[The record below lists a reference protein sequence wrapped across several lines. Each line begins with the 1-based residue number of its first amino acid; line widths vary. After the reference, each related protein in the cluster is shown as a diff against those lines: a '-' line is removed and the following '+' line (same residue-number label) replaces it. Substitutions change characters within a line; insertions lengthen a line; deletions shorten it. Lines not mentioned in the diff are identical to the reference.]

1 MKRVTICVPTYNSEA
16 TLRATLDSVLA
27 QTYSNLVVKIFDN
40 ASIDK
45 TVQIAREFAMKDQ
58 RVQVFAHPENV
69 GGEGN
74 FNRCIQA
81 AEGEYMAI
89 YHADDLYE
97 KNMVEKQVEFLE
109 AHADSVAVAT
119 GASLIDSVGH
129 EHGLRFLPPPLRN
142 RAQVE
147 FRFEDLL
154 RLTLKYGNFIT
165 CPSVM
170 ARANVYRDQ
179 IGRFRGELFGTS
191 SDLDVWLR
199 FAKLGRFGLLT
210 APLMR
215 YRVSEAS
222 FTVRETKRRFTEHDL
237 LKTLRHY
244 VTDKNDGLKLSAQD
258 VRYLKF
264 HELKDAAARRM
275 NIVLSLRTDH
285 PLPNFGGSWLSVLT
299 MAVESR
305 YHLKFA
311 LASFVIFALTTP
323 LKWLRIFK

>member
-45 TVQIAREFAMKDQ
+45 TVQIAREYAMKDQ

-81 AEGEYMAI
+81 ADGEYMAI
-89 YHADDLYE
+89 YHADDVYE
-97 KNMVEKQVEFLE
+97 PDMVAKQVEFLE
-109 AHADSVAVAT
+109 TQAESVAVAT
-119 GASLIDSVGH
+119 GASIIDENGVQ
-129 EHGLRFLPPPLRN
+129 HGQRFLPPPLRH
-142 RAQVE
+142 RDRVE

-154 RLTLKYGNFIT
+154 RMTLKYGNFIT

-179 IGRFRGELFGTS
+179 IGKFRGDLFGTS

-199 FAKLGRFGLLT
+199 FAKLGSFGLLT

-237 LKTLRHY
+237 LRTLRHY
-244 VTDKNDGLKLSAQD
+244 VTDKEDGLKVTARDL
-258 VRYLKF
+258 RYLKF
-264 HELKDAAARRM
+264 HELKDAAARRL
-275 NIVLSLRTDH
+275 NIVTSGRMDH
-285 PLPNFGGSWLSVLT
+285 PLPDFRGSWSEILPMTL
-299 MAVESR
+299 ESR
-305 YHLKFA
+305 YHLKFIA
-311 LASFVIFALTTP
+311 ASLVIFLFTTP
-323 LKWLRIFK
+323 LKWMRIFK